1 MSSVFLG
8 TYVTVPEPTKKS
20 SSAWT
25 RMSLFLEKSKII
37 YYIEITSLTLPYFWI
52 NYQGLQ
58 TDSEPIETI
67 TTEVDTIV
75 QVRGLT

>member
-1 MSSVFLG
+1 
-8 TYVTVPEPTKKS
+8 
-20 SSAWT
+20 
-25 RMSLFLEKSKII
+25 MSLFLEKSKII